1 MLRTANIADE
11 IVSVLVSFQSRADVV
26 IMSKYLIG
34 VADKEVILAVFGV
47 LQTQNLVMRG
57 KKPEEESSII

>member
-11 IVSVLVSFQSRADVV
+11 IVSVLVSFQSRADVG

-34 VADKEVILAVFGV
+34 VADKEVVSCIQCVTNTEFSDE
-47 LQTQNLVMRG
+47 R
-57 KKPEEESSII
+57 KKKKTRKRVQ

>member
-11 IVSVLVSFQSRADVV
+11 RVSVLVNFQSRADVG

-34 VADKEVILAVFGV
+34 VTDKEVILAVFSA
-47 LQTQNLVMRG
+47 LQTWNLVM
-57 KKPEEESSII
+57 